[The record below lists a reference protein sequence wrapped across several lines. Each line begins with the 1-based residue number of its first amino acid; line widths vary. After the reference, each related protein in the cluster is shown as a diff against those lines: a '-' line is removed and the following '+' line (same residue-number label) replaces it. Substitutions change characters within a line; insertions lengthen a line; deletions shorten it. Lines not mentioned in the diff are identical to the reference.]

1 MTMVL
6 AASALSGPVAKTV
19 VACSIPV
26 GAAVCGSAWA
36 ARRPPG
42 AKVRSAIQHFAA
54 GLVFAVAAAE
64 LVPDLKE
71 DHRTAAVIAGF
82 AIGVAVML
90 SIEVAA
96 KRFGRGSSSMAPTL
110 VVTGV
115 DLLVDGLLLGIAF
128 SDGGAVGPLLT
139 LALTMEMLG
148 LGVAVSLVLIDAGYR
163 PVRTV
168 ATTFGVSCCVLVGGV
183 LGASTLSN
191 LGADALSV
199 VLAFATAALLYL
211 VTEELLTEAHET
223 EDTPLLT
230 ATFFVGFLLVLV
242 LSFNA
247 A

>member
-1 MTMVL
+1 MTMAIT
-6 AASALSGPVAKTV
+6 AAVVSSPVAKTV
-19 VACSIPV
+19 LACSIPMT
-26 GAAVCGSAWA
+26 AAVCGSAWA
-36 ARRPPG
+36 SRRPPG

-64 LVPDLKE
+64 LIPDLKE

-82 AIGVAVML
+82 SVGVAVML

-110 VVTGV
+110 VVTGI
-115 DLLVDGLLLGIAF
+115 DLVVDGLLLGIAF
-128 SDGGAVGPLLT
+128 ADGGAVGPLLT
-139 LALTMEMLG
+139 FALTMEMLG
-148 LGVAVSLVLIDAGYR
+148 LGVAVALVLIDAGHR
-163 PVRTV
+163 PVGTV
-168 ATTFGVSCCVLVGGV
+168 ATTAALSCCVLVGGV
-183 LGASTLSN
+183 LGASALSN

-242 LSFNA
+242 LSFTN
-247 A
+247 

>member
-1 MTMVL
+1 MSAVL
-6 AASALSGPVAKTV
+6 ATATWSGPVARTV
-19 VACSIPV
+19 LACCIPM
-26 GAAVCGSAWA
+26 AAAACGSTWA
-36 ARRPPG
+36 SRRPPG

-64 LVPDLKE
+64 LIPDLKE

-82 AIGVAVML
+82 SIGVAVML
-90 SIEVAA
+90 AIDVAA
-96 KRFGRGSSSMAPTL
+96 ERFGRGPSSMAPTL
-110 VVTGV
+110 VVTGI
-115 DLLVDGLLLGIAF
+115 DLVVDGLLLGIAF

-148 LGVAVSLVLIDAGYR
+148 LGVAVALVLIAAGVGS
-163 PVRTV
+163 VRTV
-168 ATTFGVSCCVLVGGV
+168 AMTFALSCCVLLGGV

-230 ATFFVGFLLVLV
+230 ATFFVGFLLILV

-247 A
+247 